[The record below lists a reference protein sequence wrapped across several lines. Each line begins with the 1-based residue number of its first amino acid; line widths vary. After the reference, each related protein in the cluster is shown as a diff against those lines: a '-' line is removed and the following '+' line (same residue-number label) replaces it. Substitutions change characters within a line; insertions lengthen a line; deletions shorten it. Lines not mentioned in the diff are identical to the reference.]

1 MVHLEDRKYFFM
13 YRLSEISVREDRK
26 VKFSTISIFWFCQ
39 NFFIRIYIS
48 QYKTYIEEDINF
60 SDFKH

>member
-26 VKFSTISIFWFCQ
+26 VKFSTISIF
-39 NFFIRIYIS
+39 
-48 QYKTYIEEDINF
+48 
-60 SDFKH
+60 

>member
-13 YRLSEISVREDRK
+13 YRLSQKSVREDRK
-26 VKFSTISIFWFCQ
+26 VKFSTISIFWFCH
-39 NFFIRIYIS
+39 NFFIRIYTS